1 MSGPPAANKKSTY
14 ERKLARQRQLEMMEA
29 AASGS
34 APTMELSMSSFAES
48 DGNFL
53 RSRTTESSASI
64 DTAIHQTNPA
74 ASNNNRKASNTGTNN
89 LFARPETT
97 GTSLNLMD
105 HSTGIYQEQSGKGFL
120 NKIQNLLF
128 ARHTNGTN
136 TPESGAND
144 ASPAMGGGDNHNYN
158 YNDDYIGDV
167 YQRRPV
173 KQTTRLNVVQAKC
186 RSCLGSRSRVMM
198 LVAVVGAMC
207 VVIFASTHFTGRSAS
222 MSEKILRAQHSE
234 NFNAIFDHILLEGV
248 SASKVF
254 LSSDSPE
261 FHALRWISYSDSGS
275 ALPPD
280 DPMVLQRYALAV
292 FFYASYLEFQTVA
305 GAQAP
310 IENDVDN
317 QYEGV
322 PNPGWTRKDYWLT
335 DKGVCSWYGV
345 ECPPREV
352 NGVMVTRYDDNVP
365 IVGLNLT
372 SNRMYGTMPPEFK
385 GLDSSLEY
393 IDFSNNR
400 MHGKMPREMGGLYA
414 LKQLFL
420 SRNDMTGQLPA
431 ELGFMES
438 VEEVRLGFNK
448 FSGTIPSELS
458 RLYSVRSIAL
468 DHNAFTGT
476 VPDLNNCRKLRHL
489 YLNDN
494 ALNGKFPFVI
504 AKLSGL
510 NELELQNN
518 QISGTIPPEVE
529 SMRFLDNFQ
538 VQNNII
544 SGSIPAFIFG
554 KLTHLK
560 LLNLQ
565 QNKFRGR
572 LPTQIGMLRRLQ
584 ELRMNDNNLDGDFPT
599 EWGDLSTLQILH
611 IYNNKIGG
619 AIPSEIG
626 GMVELKE
633 FHAQNNEFNH
643 LPTEMGNMEDLKNL
657 YLEYNKFK
665 GKVPDELG
673 QLGQLET
680 LKLMHNLFTGS
691 VPEGICALKT
701 ASALRFVEAD
711 CHDRIDCEC
720 CDKCY

>member
-1 MSGPPAANKKSTY
+1 MSPPNKSGKSTY

-64 DTAIHQTNPA
+64 DSAVQQTPTG
-74 ASNNNRKASNTGTNN
+74 NNRKTPSSAQSQSTN
-89 LFARPETT
+89 LFARPEQT

-105 HSTGIYQEQSGKGFL
+105 HSTGIYQEQSKGLISKF
-120 NKIQNLLF
+120 KNLLF
-128 ARHTNGTN
+128 ARTGTEGHDN
-136 TPESGAND
+136 
-144 ASPAMGGGDNHNYN
+144 ASPAMDG
-158 YNDDYIGDV
+158 DDYVGDV
-167 YQRRPV
+167 YQRRPGKHPSRV
-173 KQTTRLNVVQAKC
+173 SPIVAKC
-186 RSCLGSRSRVMM
+186 RSVLGSRSRVVT
-198 LVAVVGAMC
+198 LVAVLGVMF
-207 VVIFASTHFTGRSAS
+207 VLIFASTHISTGGGG

-254 LSSDSPE
+254 LSSETPE
-261 FHALRWISYSDSGS
+261 FHALRWISYSDES
-275 ALPPD
+275 ALEPS

-292 FFYASYLEFQTVA
+292 FFYASYLQFQTIA

-310 IENDVDN
+310 IENEDE

-335 DKGVCSWYGV
+335 NKGVCSWYGI
-345 ECPPREV
+345 ECPPKLV

-372 SNRMYGTMPPEFK
+372 SNRMYGTLPPEFK

-393 IDFSNNR
+393 LDFSNNR
-400 MHGKMPREMGGLYA
+400 MHGEMPPQMGGMYA

-420 SRNDMTGQLPA
+420 YRNDMTGQLPG
-431 ELGFMES
+431 ELGFLES
-438 VEEVRLGFNK
+438 AEEVRLGHNK

-458 RLYSVRSIAL
+458 RLYSVTSISL

-476 VPDLNNCRKLRHL
+476 VPDLANCRKLRHL

-494 ALNGKFPFVI
+494 SLGGKFPFVI

-518 QISGTIPPEVE
+518 KLSGTIPPEVE
-529 SMRFLDNFQ
+529 SMRFIDNFQ
-538 VQNNII
+538 VQNNDI
-544 SGSIPAFIFG
+544 SGDIPAHIFG

-560 LLNLQ
+560 TLNMQ
-565 QNKFRGR
+565 QNKFRGKV
-572 LPTQIGMLRRLQ
+572 PTQIGMLRKLR
-584 ELRMNDNNLDGDFPT
+584 ELRLNDNNLNGNFPT
-599 EWGDLSTLQILH
+599 EWGNLSTLEILH
-611 IYNNKIGG
+611 IFNNKIGG
-619 AIPSEIG
+619 PMPTEIG
-626 GMVELKE
+626 LMVELKE
-633 FHAQNNEFNH
+633 LHAHYNEMNH
-643 LPTEMGNMEDLKNL
+643 LPTELGNLEDLTNL
-657 YLEYNKFK
+657 YLEHNKFK
-665 GKVPDELG
+665 GKVPDEIS
-673 QLGQLET
+673 QLEQLET
-680 LKLMHNLFTGS
+680 LKLMHNLLTGS
-691 VPEGICALKT
+691 VPQGVCNLKT
-701 ASALRFVEAD
+701 NSALRFVEAD
-711 CHDRIDCEC
+711 CNNGIKCEC

>member
-1 MSGPPAANKKSTY
+1 MSGLPGANKKTTY

-53 RSRTTESSASI
+53 RSRTPTESSASI
-64 DTAIHQTNPA
+64 DTAIHQTNINNVGN
-74 ASNNNRKASNTGTNN
+74 NNNRKASSMQSNN

-97 GTSLNLMD
+97 LTSLNLMD
-105 HSTGIYQEQSGKGFL
+105 HSTGIYQEQKGGFL
-120 NKIQNLLF
+120 NKFKNLML
-128 ARHTNGTN
+128 ARTGT
-136 TPESGAND
+136 EKND
-144 ASPAMGGGDNHNYN
+144 ASPAMSGGNNDNYN

-173 KQTTRLNVVQAKC
+173 KGPSRVNIVTAKVK
-186 RSCLGSRSRVMM
+186 SVFGSRNRVLM
-198 LVAVVGAMC
+198 LLAATGAMC
-207 VVIFASTHFTGRSAS
+207 VVIFASTRIGGGGGQA

-234 NFNAIFDHILLEGV
+234 NFNAIFDHILAEGV
-248 SASKVF
+248 SASSVF
-254 LSSDSPE
+254 LSSETPE
-261 FHALRWISYSDSGS
+261 FHALRWISYSDTA
-275 ALPPD
+275 ALAPS

-310 IENDVDN
+310 IENEDE

-335 DKGVCSWYGV
+335 DKGVCSWYGIH
-345 ECPPREV
+345 CPPREV
-352 NGVMVTRYDDNVP
+352 NGVTVTRYDDNVP
-365 IVGLNLT
+365 IIGLNLT

-385 GLDSSLEY
+385 GLHGSLEF
-393 IDFSNNR
+393 IDFSDNR
-400 MHGKMPREMGGLYA
+400 MHGSMPREMGGLYL

-420 SRNDMTGQLPA
+420 YRNDMTGQLPP
-431 ELGFMES
+431 ELGFLES
-438 VEEVRLGFNK
+438 AEELRLGHNK

-458 RLYSVRSIAL
+458 RLYSVRSISL
-468 DHNAFTGT
+468 DHNAITGF

-494 ALNGKFPFVI
+494 LLDGKFPFVI

-518 QISGTIPPEVE
+518 KLSGTIPPEVE
-529 SMRFLDNFQ
+529 SLRFIDNFQ
-538 VQNNII
+538 VQNNLI
-544 SGSIPAFIFG
+544 SGSIPAHIFG

-560 LLNLQ
+560 TLNLQ

-572 LPTQIGMLRRLQ
+572 MPTQIGMLRKLQ
-584 ELRMNDNNLDGDFPT
+584 ELRLNDNNLGGDFPT
-599 EWGDLSTLQILH
+599 EWGRLSTLEILH
-611 IYNNKIGG
+611 IFNNKVGG
-619 AIPSEIG
+619 AIPTQIG
-626 GMVELKE
+626 QMVELKE

-643 LPTEMGNMEDLKNL
+643 LPTEMGKMEDLKNL
-657 YLEYNKFK
+657 YLEFNKFG
-665 GKVPDELG
+665 GKVPAEFG
-673 QLGQLET
+673 QLEQLET
-680 LKLMHNLFTGS
+680 LKINHNLFTGS
-691 VPEGICALKT
+691 VPGDICTLKKQN
-701 ASALRFVEAD
+701 ALRFLEAD
-711 CHDRIDCEC
+711 CNNRIDCEC